1 MRPRGRDWSGWRIQ
15 ERQNLA
21 KFSYVPTRREFPD
34 TPTFAAQNCIYIQA
48 VGGDM
53 LHIKHQNGFVMLA
66 GPRETHPAIPVKYA
80 RKGVPERTTGSW
92 TRGEFAK

>member
-1 MRPRGRDWSGWRIQ
+1 
-15 ERQNLA
+15 
-21 KFSYVPTRREFPD
+21 
-34 TPTFAAQNCIYIQA
+34 
-48 VGGDM
+48 M

-66 GPRETHPAIPVKYA
+66 GPRETHPAILVKYA